1 MYMFQSLKSFKIKAL
16 CTKSETLKR
25 LCPIELI
32 NCSLFCHENIY
43 TLLRRD
49 LTFRRLAISEKLPNL
64 ISITI
69 SFSIV

>member
-25 LCPIELI
+25 
-32 NCSLFCHENIY
+32 FCHENIY